1 VLTAKKKISVRE
13 AVPQSTSLD
22 WWEDALDFVR
32 TNSKLLIG
40 GVVAVVAIIAVVI
53 ILNARSAENEEM
65 AGRLLQQAQV
75 AYQQQ
80 QYKIA
85 IEGDQQAGMAGL
97 RSIVDQ
103 YSGTPSGSLAA
114 LYLGNCYLYTDQ
126 FDKALEAFDEAS
138 FSSDVLTSAQL
149 AGKAAAHEG
158 KKEYAEAA
166 KLYEKAAGLDD
177 NDFLQASRCFNA
189 GRMYAMAGDKE
200 SAKKMFDRVTA
211 AETPRFDKDV
221 ERLMAQYEIE

>member
-1 VLTAKKKISVRE
+1 MLTAKKKISVRE

-22 WWEDALDFVR
+22 WWDDVVDFVR

-40 GVVAVVAIIAVVI
+40 GVVAVVAIVAVVL
-53 ILNARSAENEEM
+53 ILNARSADNEEM
-65 AGRLLQQAQV
+65 ASRMLQQAQV

-97 RSIVDQ
+97 RGIVEQ
-103 YSGTPSGSLAA
+103 YGGTPSGSLAA

-138 FSSDVLTSAQL
+138 FSSDVLSSAVL
-149 AGKAAAHEG
+149 AGRAAALEG
-158 KKEYAEAA
+158 KKQYAEAGS
-166 KLYEKAAGLDD
+166 LYEKAAGMDD
-177 NDFLQASRCFNA
+177 NDFLQAARCFNA

-200 SAKKMFDRVTA
+200 AAKKMFDRVKE
-211 AETPRFDKDV
+211 AETPRYDRDV
-221 ERLMAQYEIE
+221 ERLMAQYGIE